1 MNEHKLSHFWKS
13 LWSQPD
19 PVMAE
24 AAVAGELL
32 VAKIRLSLAALL
44 LLIPLIDIF
53 FFPADPKETFVGLSL
68 TAGTFLVASLMY
80 VLISRNYN
88 PSWLRF
94 ASSGYDVTLISC
106 GLAMFLILNQPHTA
120 VNSKVVFEGYFLAIG
135 ASSLRYDKR
144 ICITAGVLALVEYF
158 AICYYADKHWDLNS
172 AIYAPFSYGV
182 FSWSNEIARLIM
194 MATASLL
201 SLALVSRSQKL
212 LLAATSDTLT
222 GLFNRGYF
230 EERFA
235 IELSRSGRYGRP
247 LTLAV
252 IDADRF
258 KSLND
263 NHGHS
268 AGDMVLRKIAELL
281 QDSCRQ
287 SDTAARYGGEEFV
300 LLLPETDIEAA
311 RQKVESLRELVAS
324 TAFALPRSRGD
335 ENVQMTVSAGL
346 ASFPQDGSDER
357 ELFAA
362 ADERMFQAKKE
373 GRNRVIAS
381 SEQVLTAR

>member
-1 MNEHKLSHFWKS
+1 L
-13 LWSQPD
+13 
-19 PVMAE
+19 
-24 AAVAGELL
+24 
-32 VAKIRLSLAALL
+32 
-44 LLIPLIDIF
+44 
-53 FFPADPKETFVGLSL
+53 
-68 TAGTFLVASLMY
+68 
-80 VLISRNYN
+80 
-88 PSWLRF
+88 
-94 ASSGYDVTLISC
+94 
-106 GLAMFLILNQPHTA
+106 
-120 VNSKVVFEGYFLAIG
+120 

-144 ICITAGVLALVEYF
+144 ICITAGVLALAEYF
-158 AICYYADKHWDLNS
+158 AIVYYADTHWDLNN
-172 AIYAPFSYGV
+172 AIYSPYPYGL

-222 GLFNRGYF
+222 GLFNRAYF

-268 AGDMVLRKIAELL
+268 AGDLVLRKIAELL
-281 QDSCRQ
+281 RDSCRQ

-300 LLLPETDIEAA
+300 VLLPETDIEAA
-311 RQKVESLRELVAS
+311 QQKVESLRELVAS

-335 ENVQMTVSAGL
+335 ERVQVTISAGL
-346 ASFPQDGSDER
+346 ATFPQDGRDER
-357 ELFAA
+357 ELFAV

-373 GRNRVIAS
+373 GRNRVIAC
-381 SEQVLTAR
+381 SEPALAQR